1 MPTIPFVCPKGGVGK
16 STSCLT
22 MGLQLAAKGAN
33 VTIIDADPNNPME
46 KWASAG
52 GCPSNMRIVSGV
64 TENNIAS
71 KIREAA
77 KIDPFVLVDLE
88 GTAAKIVVHALQE
101 ADYVIIPMRGSYLD
115 ADEAAKAIAL
125 IHDQELSVQRHA
137 PNYRLPFSVLFT
149 GTPAAYTTRTTTS
162 LQNGLKEQGISV
174 FSTEMCERDAFRAM
188 FSFKLPLEQLDPAL
202 VPGLAKA
209 IVNAEAVTAEMLT
222 KLSEVMPQ

>member
-22 MGLQLAAKGAN
+22 IGLQLATKGAN

-46 KWASAG
+46 KWASEG
-52 GCPSNMRIVSGV
+52 GCPPNLRIISGV

-71 KIREAA
+71 KIRDAA

-149 GTPAAYTTRTTTS
+149 GTPAAYTTRTTSS
-162 LQNGLKEQGISV
+162 LQNGLKEQGVSV

-202 VPGLAKA
+202 VPGLDKA
-209 IVNAEAVTAEMLT
+209 IVNAEAVTAEMIT
-222 KLSEVMPQ
+222 KLSKVMTQ

>member
-1 MPTIPFVCPKGGVGK
+1 MSTIPFVCPKGGVGK

-22 MGLQLAAKGAN
+22 IGLQLARKGAN

-46 KWASAG
+46 KWASEG
-52 GCPSNMRIVSGV
+52 GCPANFRIISGV

-71 KIREAA
+71 KIRDAA

-149 GTPAAYTTRTTTS
+149 GTPAAYTTRTTSS
-162 LQNGLKEQGISV
+162 LQNGLKEQGVSV

-209 IVNAEAVTAEMLT
+209 IVNAEAVTAEMIT
-222 KLSEVMPQ
+222 KLSEVITQ

>member
-22 MGLQLAAKGAN
+22 IGLQLAAKGAN

-46 KWASAG
+46 KWASEG
-52 GCPSNMRIVSGV
+52 GCPTNLRIISGV

-71 KIREAA
+71 KIRDAA

-149 GTPAAYTTRTTTS
+149 GTPAAYTTRTTSS
-162 LQNGLKEQGISV
+162 LQSGLKEQGVSV

-202 VPGLAKA
+202 VPGLSKA
-209 IVNAEAVTAEMLT
+209 IVNAEAVTAEMIT
-222 KLSEVMPQ
+222 KLSEVMTQ

>member
-22 MGLQLAAKGAN
+22 IGLQLATKGAN

-46 KWASAG
+46 KWASEG
-52 GCPSNMRIVSGV
+52 GCPTNLRIISGV

-71 KIREAA
+71 KIRDAA

-149 GTPAAYTTRTTTS
+149 GTPAAYTTRTTSS
-162 LQNGLKEQGISV
+162 LQSGLKEQGISV

-209 IVNAEAVTAEMLT
+209 IVNAEAVTAEMIT
-222 KLSEVMPQ
+222 KLSEVTTQ

>member
-22 MGLQLAAKGAN
+22 IGLQLAAKGAN

-46 KWASAG
+46 KWASGG
-52 GCPSNMRIVSGV
+52 GCPTNLRIISGV
-64 TENNIAS
+64 TENNVAS
-71 KIREAA
+71 KIRDAA

-149 GTPAAYTTRTTTS
+149 GTPAAYTTRTTSS
-162 LQNGLKEQGISV
+162 LQSGLKEQGISV

-209 IVNAEAVTAEMLT
+209 IVNAEAVTAEMVT
-222 KLSEVMPQ
+222 KLSEVATQ